1 MGAMQGLLYGFSMAL
16 TPGNL
21 FACFLGV
28 LIGTIVG
35 VLPGI
40 GPVGAMAILLPVTF
54 KQNPVT
60 AMIMLAGIYYG
71 SQYGGS
77 TTSIL
82 IHVPGEPTSVV
93 TIIDGYQMTRKG
105 RGGAAL
111 AVAAAGSFIAGTMG
125 VIALMFFAPFL
136 ADQAIKFGPPEY
148 FAIILVSLILVSRVG
163 EESMIRSLLMLGF
176 GIAIGTVGMDM
187 STGFPRFTF
196 GRIELMQGIDMIAVA
211 MGLFGVSDVLLM
223 AENISTIPPVPKV
236 KFRELFP
243 TKREWRRANLP
254 MFRGSAIGF
263 LAGLIPGPATT
274 ISTFYS
280 YTLEKRISK
289 QPDEFGK
296 GAIEGVAGPEAANNG
311 ACAGA
316 MVPLLAL
323 GLPFGPAV
331 ALLLGGLM
339 IHGVQPGPLLIA
351 EHPDIFWGV
360 VSSMYVGNV
369 MLLVLNLPLVGVF
382 VKILQ
387 IKNYLLMPL
396 ILLICVI
403 GAFSVNNSLLDVWV
417 LIGMGIFGYFLTK
430 AGFNMTPLILGLIL
444 GPLMEEK
451 LSMSLRMTRGNI
463 FEILTRPLT
472 AAIFVVCIIVLIA
485 PYLTRV
491 IKRSFSAKATF

>member
-1 MGAMQGLLYGFSMAL
+1 MDAIQSLFYGFSMAM

-21 FACFLGV
+21 LACFFGV

-35 VLPGI
+35 ILPGI

-54 KQNPVT
+54 NQAPVT

-77 TTSIL
+77 ITSIL

-93 TIIDGYQMTRKG
+93 TIIDGYQMTLKG

-111 AVAAAGSFIAGTMG
+111 AVAAVGSFIAGTLG

-136 ADQAIKFGPPEY
+136 ANQAIKFGAPEY

-163 EESMIRSLLMLGF
+163 EESMVRSLIMLGF
-176 GIAIGTVGMDM
+176 GIAIGTVGMEM
-187 STGFPRFTF
+187 STAVPRFTF

-211 MGLFGVSDVLLM
+211 MGLFGVSDVLMM
-223 AENISTIPPVPKV
+223 AEDITAFPQVPKV

-254 MFRGSAIGF
+254 MLRGSAIGF

-280 YTLEKRISK
+280 YTLEKKISK
-289 QPDEFGK
+289 HPNEFGK

-339 IHGVQPGPLLIA
+339 IHGVQPGPMLIKD
-351 EHPDIFWGV
+351 HPDIFWGV
-360 VSSMYVGNV
+360 CASMYVGNV

-382 VKILQ
+382 IKILR

-396 ILLICVI
+396 ILLICIV
-403 GAFSVNNSLLDVWV
+403 GAFSINNSFLDVWV
-417 LIGMGIFGYFLTK
+417 LIGMGIIGYFLTK

-451 LSMSLRMTRGNI
+451 LIMSLMMTRGNI
-463 FEILTRPLT
+463 FDILARPLT
-472 AAIFVVCIIVLIA
+472 ATIFVVCIIVLIT
-485 PYLTRV
+485 PYLIRL
-491 IKRSFSAKATF
+491 IKRSFSGKVT